1 MNPLWERWQR
11 WIMSFGCT
19 DQGRAVALE
28 LSHDEI
34 VRLEPL
40 LTYALMNTI
49 DQLRIDSI
57 NGEPLTMME
66 LRNYVEAGEG
76 GDSLTLWYRV
86 PWWPKPEA

>member
-19 DQGRAVALE
+19 DQGRA
-28 LSHDEI
+28 LSLDLSPEEV

-40 LTYALMNTI
+40 ITYALMNTM
-49 DQLRIDSI
+49 DQLRVNSV
-57 NGEPLTMME
+57 NGEPLTMMK
-66 LRNYVEAGEG
+66 LRERVKEG
-76 GDSLTLWYRV
+76 RGLLLWYRV